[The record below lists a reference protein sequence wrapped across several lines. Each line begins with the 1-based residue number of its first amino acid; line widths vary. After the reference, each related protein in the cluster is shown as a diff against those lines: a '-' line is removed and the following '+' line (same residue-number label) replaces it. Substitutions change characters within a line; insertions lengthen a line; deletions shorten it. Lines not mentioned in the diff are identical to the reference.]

1 VTVTISDAQMAA
13 RLERVRPYVMV
24 LLKAGPAYVPPDTR
38 PPEQAAIV
46 KEHGRRNMALRD
58 EGKMAMVGPVHQARP
73 IMGICIM
80 TIDETQTRAI
90 MDADPA
96 VRAGIFVY
104 DLATW
109 FGAPGDGLPAE

>member
-1 VTVTISDAQMAA
+1 LTITISDAEMEA
-13 RLERVRPYVMV
+13 RLALVRPYVMV

-38 PPEQAAIV
+38 SPDQAAIV
-46 KEHGRRNMALRD
+46 KEHGRRNMALRK

-73 IMGICIM
+73 VVGICIM
-80 TIDETQTRAI
+80 NVDADATRRI

-96 VRAGIFVY
+96 VRAGIFLY

-109 FGAPGDGLPAE
+109 FGVPGDGLPPQ